1 MATSRS
7 NMRVLSGQDYRGTGS
22 RIPSSAHRDA
32 GNGVTSGYNIL
43 TGATRPLPVAGR
55 RASPM
60 PDHVDT
66 PPRSKLLM
74 LGGRT
79 TGRDVDEGSQ
89 PRRNGY
95 GDSGRRVDTAGSA
108 RPGIHSL
115 TLQERDRDGSS
126 SVLNGRP
133 RRDDL
138 KDAPGVSR
146 VRPPQRIAE
155 PARYR
160 RTVVS
165 SDYSDSD
172 EPPPLPDTSDDET
185 TASQLRARAPDPHR
199 RSRRAGHASSNGAE
213 QGGGE
218 RRAEGGE
225 RRAEAGGERR
235 GEREDAFAVVER
247 LGKKQK
253 ERPRALVGLS
263 NLGNTCFMNSCLQCL
278 SNTPELTGYFVSNEY
293 AREVDHASKS
303 KQLTL
308 NYAELI
314 QDMWKAGG
322 KNVTIQ
328 PSALKMQISK
338 WARQFS
344 GYNQHDSQ
352 ELLRFLLDGLQEG
365 LMRPKKEPPWP
376 YDDDSFDARPIL
388 EQSERMWQNYMARNN
403 SLITQVFC
411 GQLHSLVVCNVCKRE
426 SNCYDPFMDLSLPIP
441 K

>member
-1 MATSRS
+1 M
-7 NMRVLSGQDYRGTGS
+7 
-22 RIPSSAHRDA
+22 
-32 GNGVTSGYNIL
+32 
-43 TGATRPLPVAGR
+43 
-55 RASPM
+55 
-60 PDHVDT
+60 
-66 PPRSKLLM
+66 
-74 LGGRT
+74 
-79 TGRDVDEGSQ
+79 
-89 PRRNGY
+89 
-95 GDSGRRVDTAGSA
+95 
-108 RPGIHSL
+108 
-115 TLQERDRDGSS
+115 
-126 SVLNGRP
+126 
-133 RRDDL
+133 
-138 KDAPGVSR
+138 
-146 VRPPQRIAE
+146 
-155 PARYR
+155 
-160 RTVVS
+160 
-165 SDYSDSD
+165 
-172 EPPPLPDTSDDET
+172 
-185 TASQLRARAPDPHR
+185 
-199 RSRRAGHASSNGAE
+199 
-213 QGGGE
+213 
-218 RRAEGGE
+218 
-225 RRAEAGGERR
+225 
-235 GEREDAFAVVER
+235 VER

-441 K
+441 KTAGGVKGGMFGGGDCSLETCLAQFSEEERLTGNDEYYCSKCKKHQVRPRLMRKRV